1 MPDRCALIA
10 QHYFILV
17 RSFSR
22 NVCFGL
28 CGVPD
33 SYSNGELMMDD
44 SLAPGN
50 VRGRSKHDLSQDV
63 TSFDSGAV
71 FLVKALFYP
80 VTAVALLALCLWAGN
95 RSFTGSNFLIAVLTF
110 AGAAEFLG
118 DSRVDHDVPALHQEF
133 RWLLD
138 ILVRWIA
145 IGACVALV
153 LYLSGLSVTPIDSVV
168 VVWFVLTP
176 AVLWSGTIGM
186 RQLLLY
192 VGIKHMQPRRA
203 VIVGVNKQGLF
214 LSKMIQEQPLLR
226 IELLGFFEDRRVSR
240 LPERPLPLLGRMG
253 DVAEFVRTRGV
264 NVVYITLPISPRP
277 GVLKLLHALRD
288 TVASVYFVPDLHSLN
303 NIQAR
308 VDVVHGI
315 PMIAV
320 YESPFFGVRSLAK
333 RVSDIILS
341 GLVLI
346 SLSPVLIAVAIGVRR
361 SSEGPIIFKQRRYG
375 LDGREIMVYKF
386 RSMTVTEDGASSYTQ
401 VTRGDSRVTPFGA
414 FIRRTSLDE
423 LPQLLNV
430 LEGSMSVVGP
440 RPHAI
445 AVNEHYRGLIPSYM
459 FRHKVKPGITGWA
472 QVNGYRGGDDLH
484 TMTKRIEF
492 DLDYLKNWSIWFDL
506 RIILRTV
513 LVLWGD
519 RDAY

>member
-1 MPDRCALIA
+1 MT
-10 QHYFILV
+10 
-17 RSFSR
+17 
-22 NVCFGL
+22 
-28 CGVPD
+28 
-33 SYSNGELMMDD
+33 DD
-44 SLAPGN
+44 SLAADI
-50 VRGRSKHDLSQDV
+50 VRGRSQHDLSQDV

-80 VTAVALLALCLWAGN
+80 VTAVAFFALCLWVGN
-95 RSFTGSNFLIAVLTF
+95 RAFTGSYFLIAVLTF

-118 DSRVDHDVPALHQEF
+118 DSRVDHDAPELLQEL

-138 ILVRWIA
+138 IVVRWIA
-145 IGACVALV
+145 MGACVALV
-153 LYLSGLSVTPIDSVV
+153 LYLSGLRVAPKDSVV
-168 VVWFVLTP
+168 GVWFVLTP
-176 AVLWSGTIGM
+176 VVLWSGTIGM

-203 VIVGVNKQGLF
+203 VIIGVNKQGLL

-226 IELLGFFEDRRVSR
+226 IKLLGFFEDRRVSR
-240 LPERPLPLLGRMG
+240 LPRCPQSILGRMG
-253 DVAEFVRTRGV
+253 DVAEFVRKHGV

-277 GVLKLLHALRD
+277 GLLKLLHALRD
-288 TVASVYFVPDLHSLN
+288 TVASVYFVLDIHPLN

-315 PMIAV
+315 PMFAV
-320 YESPFFGVRSLAK
+320 YESPFFGVRALAK

-341 GLVLI
+341 GLVLLC
-346 SLSPVLIAVAIGVRR
+346 LSPVLIAVAIGVKCT
-361 SSEGPIIFKQRRYG
+361 SEGPVIFKQRRYG
-375 LDGREIMVYKF
+375 LDGREIMVCKF

-414 FIRRTSLDE
+414 FLRRTSLDE

-430 LEGSMSVVGP
+430 LQGSMSVVGP

-472 QVNGYRGGDDLH
+472 QVNGFRGGDDLR

-513 LVLWGD
+513 SVIWGD
-519 RDAY
+519 RDVY